1 MLCEG
6 EGSHCPPLTNFVP
19 MFSSRNAVTGIDDVP
34 VTWIFE
40 YYLKLSQ
47 KLVGQNIMVN
57 SVFNLSDTNPSMSVF
72 VANATSEYRFYCHC
86 TGMKGNAYDLV
97 MHMFSMSFKDAMWKV
112 VDDYRDYVKNNGTIV
127 TELKPQEKWKVKSY
141 TVRSWNKG
149 DVDFWSPY
157 NIGSKILD
165 MYNVKPISQLALV
178 RGDECID
185 TSMRAFTY
193 GYLTG
198 TGELYKVYQPYKQD
212 QKFMT
217 FKNYIQGWDQLK
229 GKSRLFVCSSLKD
242 IMSMRSLG
250 IDGDYIAPQS
260 ENSGLDR
267 IMNWIL
273 EYPEKYIIF
282 DNDQAGIKM
291 MEKYRQT
298 FGIPYLHLKMA
309 KDVSD
314 SVKEFGASQVK
325 AQLKSLLG

>member
-1 MLCEG
+1 
-6 EGSHCPPLTNFVP
+6 
-19 MFSSRNAVTGIDDVP
+19 MFSSKNAVTGIDDVP

-40 YYLKLSQ
+40 YYLKLNE
-47 KLVGQNIMVN
+47 KLEGQTIKIN
-57 SVFNLSDTNPSMSVF
+57 SVFNPLDRTPSMCVYVGTEVKS
-72 VANATSEYRFYCHC
+72 YRFCC
-86 TGMKGNAYDLV
+86 FSTGIKGNAAELV
-97 MHMFSMSFKDAMWKV
+97 TRMFSLSYKDAVLKIM
-112 VDDYRDYVKNNGTIV
+112 DDYREYLESNGAYEIQPP
-127 TELKPQEKWKVKSY
+127 KPQKKWEVESY
-141 TVRSWNKG
+141 TVRPWSKN

-165 MYNVKPISQLALV
+165 KYNVKALSKV
-178 RGDECID
+178 VLVKGDETNEMI
-185 TSMRAFTY
+185 MKGFTY

-217 FKNYIQGWDQLK
+217 FKNYIQGWDQVK
-229 GKSRLFVCSSLKD
+229 GKPRLFVCSSLKD

-314 SVKEFGASQVK
+314 SIKEFGASQVK

>member
-1 MLCEG
+1 M
-6 EGSHCPPLTNFVP
+6 P
-19 MFSSRNAVTGIDDVP
+19 MFSSRNAVTGINDIP

-40 YYLKLSQ
+40 YYLKLNE
-47 KLVGQNIMVN
+47 KLVGQSIKMN
-57 SVFNLSDTNPSMSVF
+57 SVFNPLDKTPSMCVYVNSDAKTYKF
-72 VANATSEYRFYCHC
+72 CCFS
-86 TGMKGNAYDLV
+86 TGIKGNGVDLV
-97 MHMFSMSFKDAMWKV
+97 SHMFSLSIRDAVFKIM
-112 VDDYRDYVKNNGTIV
+112 DDYREHLKNNGVYEIEPT
-127 TELKPQEKWKVKSY
+127 KPQKKWEVESYLVRPWSKS
-141 TVRSWNKG
+141 

-165 MYNVKPISQLALV
+165 KYNVKALSKLV
-178 RGDECID
+178 LVKGEERMEIPMQGF
-185 TSMRAFTY
+185 AY

-198 TGELYKVYQPYKQD
+198 TGELYKVYRPYKQD
-212 QKFMT
+212 QKFMI
-217 FKNYIQGWDQLK
+217 FKNYIQGWDQIK
-229 GKSRLFVCSSLKD
+229 GKPRLFVCSSLKD

-260 ENSGLDR
+260 ENSGLDS
-267 IMNWIL
+267 IINWIL

-298 FGIPYLHLKMA
+298 FGIPYLHLKMS

-314 SVKEFGASQVK
+314 SIKEFGASEVK

>member
-1 MLCEG
+1 
-6 EGSHCPPLTNFVP
+6 
-19 MFSSRNAVTGIDDVP
+19 MFSSRNAVTGIDDIP

-57 SVFNLSDTNPSMSVF
+57 SIFNPLDSNPSMSIYM
-72 VANATSEYRFYCHC
+72 ASDIQNYRFYCHC
-86 TGMKGNAYDLV
+86 TGAKGNAYDLV
-97 MHMFSMSFKDAMWKV
+97 MHLFSLPFREMVFKV
-112 VDDYRDYVKNNGTIV
+112 VDDYKEYVKSNGKCDI
-127 TELKPQEKWKVKSY
+127 ELKPQEKWRVESY
-141 TVRSWNKG
+141 TVRPWNKN
-149 DVDFWSPY
+149 DVDYWSPY

-165 MYNVKPISQLALV
+165 KYNVKALSKLV
-178 RGDECID
+178 LVKGQERMEMPMRG
-185 TSMRAFTY
+185 FTY

-212 QKFMT
+212 QKFMI
-217 FKNYIQGWDQLK
+217 FKNYIQGWDQIK

-260 ENSGLDR
+260 ENSGLDS

-282 DNDQAGIKM
+282 DNDQAGIRM

-314 SVKEFGASQVK
+314 SIKEFGASEVK